1 MAELQDA
8 TEVTQPRSSW
18 YDGFVGMSALLD
30 KDSKDTT
37 PKNWRVHCTLSGP
50 DESSLSLVFTKKR
63 VELWFHFVD
72 SKGEFLV
79 GVCLQVAL

>member
-50 DESSLSLVFTKKR
+50 DESSLLLVFTKKR
-63 VELWFHFVD
+63 GCISSTRRENFWLGCAY
-72 SKGEFLV
+72 K
-79 GVCLQVAL
+79 